1 MKNTRNLVV
10 APCGNASTLFATH
23 WLNEPAAKEFDVC
36 LLFYHAEINDPT
48 LPQQVKYFYHL
59 KDFKYR
65 MLHALFTTVAPQL
78 LEEYDYFYFID
89 DDIALSTADINRM
102 FSLSRAFGMSI
113 TQASLS
119 HNSFCSWP
127 IFKRKADCMLRY
139 MGQVEVMAPLF
150 SQDALRQCLVSFNE
164 NKSSWGLDSVWPK
177 ILGYPQN
184 KLGVFD
190 AVVMEH
196 TRPVGGGELY
206 KKIKADPYEEW
217 EAVIQKYG
225 AIKNNFVEYG
235 RLEFVNPSHNPA
247 VFRLYKLSERMSK
260 LRQRVQDY
268 DVMSRVY
275 NRLGMKADR
284 SHV

>member
-1 MKNTRNLVV
+1 MKPNRNLVI

-23 WLNEPAAKEFDVC
+23 WLNDPAAKEFDTC
-36 LLFYHAEINDPT
+36 LLFYHAEINDAS
-48 LPQQVKYFYHL
+48 LSRQVEYFYHL
-59 KDFKYR
+59 KDFKYK
-65 MLHALFTTVAPQL
+65 MIHALLTTVAPQL
-78 LEEYDYFYFID
+78 LEKYDYFYFID

-102 FSLSRAFGMSI
+102 FELSRTFNMSI

-127 IFKRKADCMLRY
+127 IFKNKPDCMLRY

-150 SQDALRQCLVSFNE
+150 SQDALRKCLVSFAE

-177 ILGYPQN
+177 LLGYPQN

-217 EAVIQKYG
+217 EAIIRKYD
-225 AIKNNFVEYG
+225 AIKDNFVEYG
-235 RLEFVNPSHNPA
+235 RLEFINPTHNPA
-247 VFRLYKLSERMSK
+247 VFRLYKMRERMSK
-260 LRQRVQDY
+260 FRQRVQDY

-275 NRLGMKADR
+275 HRLGVKVVR
-284 SHV
+284 THV

>member
-1 MKNTRNLVV
+1 MKKNRNLIV

-23 WLNEPAAKEFDVC
+23 WLAEPAAKEFDVC

-48 LPQQVKYFYHL
+48 LPQQVEHFYHL
-59 KDFKYR
+59 KDFKYK
-65 MLHALFTTVAPQL
+65 MIHALLTTEAPQL
-78 LEEYDYFYFID
+78 LEQYDYFYFID
-89 DDIALSTADINRM
+89 DDIALRTADINRM
-102 FSLSRAFGMSI
+102 FELSHTFRLAI
-113 TQASLS
+113 AQASLS

-127 IFKRKADCMLRY
+127 IFKNKAACLLRY

-150 SQDALRQCLVSFNE
+150 SQQALRQCLVSFAE

-177 ILGYPQN
+177 ILGYPRNQ
-184 KLGVFD
+184 LAVLD

-217 EAVIQKYG
+217 ETIIQKYG
-225 AIKNNFVEYG
+225 AIKNNYVEYG
-235 RLEFVNPSHNPA
+235 RLQFVNPQHNA
-247 VFRLYKLSERMSK
+247 TVFRLYKLRERFDK
-260 LRQRVQDY
+260 LRQRIQDY

-275 NRLGMKADR
+275 NRLGMKVVR
-284 SHV
+284 THV